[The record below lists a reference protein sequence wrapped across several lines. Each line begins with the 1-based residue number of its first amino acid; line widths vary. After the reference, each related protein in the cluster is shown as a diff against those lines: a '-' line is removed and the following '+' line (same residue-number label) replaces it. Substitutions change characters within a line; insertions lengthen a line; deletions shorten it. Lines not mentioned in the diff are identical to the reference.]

1 MGEERRIRLRWEGT
15 CSQCGDRLAAGQ
27 WALHDPA
34 AKSVRCLT
42 HDDSPETTPASPDAG
57 DDPALPKLI
66 KLKRDGTCTACG
78 AALAVGTEAFWV
90 KQTRVLV
97 CVGCTG
103 VEVSAGLGT
112 AGASAGRVA
121 DGAARAHAQRLLD
134 AYPILGGHL
143 VENAPATSL
152 MRRWDRGAD
161 GERVVGRALDRAV
174 AAGDVVV
181 LHDRRVP
188 GRGGNI
194 DHIVIG
200 PRRIQVVDAKHYR
213 NQKIRAPKRGGER
226 VLEINDAPAE
236 ELIDG
241 VLAQRRHVEDA
252 LGSGL
257 AGCVEAVL
265 AFVGADLG
273 YLGVG
278 RSRDVWFMAP
288 DDVVARAASKR
299 IIGKWPYSFD
309 ADRRREIAE
318 KLARA
323 FPAA

>member
-1 MGEERRIRLRWEGT
+1 M
-15 CSQCGDRLAAGQ
+15 
-27 WALHDPA
+27 
-34 AKSVRCLT
+34 
-42 HDDSPETTPASPDAG
+42 
-57 DDPALPKLI
+57 PKLI

-134 AYPILGGHL
+134 AYPVLGEHL

-174 AAGDVVV
+174 AAGDLVV

-200 PRRIQVVDAKHYR
+200 RRRILVVDAKHYR
-213 NQKIRAPKRGGER
+213 NQKIRAPKHGSER

-236 ELIDG
+236 ELVDG
-241 VLAQRRHVEDA
+241 VLAQRRHVETA

-265 AFVGADLG
+265 AFVGAELG

-278 RSRDVWFMAP
+278 RCRDVWFMGP
-288 DDVVARAASKR
+288 TDVVARAATKR

-309 ADRRREIAE
+309 GDRRGEIAE
-318 KLARA
+318 ELARA